1 MRLVEV
7 ASRSRWVADQDKD
20 RTRRRHRAF
29 GKLEDDV
36 RHTARLVHNRHDV
49 ACVDT
54 SKSFRRVSASSTE
67 GDEVVVAA
75 RYAPDAILSHF
86 DLDAQKLW
94 QPRNPPLRLWDQT
107 VLQLTTRRRSHRN
120 LHVVAEQQVV
130 DRQPSA
136 QSRLPNA
143 VARANRNPRLASIKS
158 SHRLALPVFD
168 FLDAQNLSD
177 EEVPV
182 YGTLRH

>member
-7 ASRSRWVADQDKD
+7 ASRSRWIADQNED

-29 GKLEDDV
+29 GKLEDNI
-36 RHTARLVHNRHDV
+36 RHTARFVYNRHDV

-54 SKSFRRVSASSTE
+54 SKSFWRVSASSTE

-94 QPRNPPLRLWDQT
+94 QPTDPPLRLWDQT
-107 VLQLTTRRRSHRN
+107 VLQLRTGRRSHRN
-120 LHVVAEQQVV
+120 LHVIPEQQIV

-143 VARANRNPRLASIKS
+143 VPR
-158 SHRLALPVFD
+158 PD
-168 FLDAQNLSD
+168 
-177 EEVPV
+177 
-182 YGTLRH
+182 